1 MSLAHVSH
9 AKKTRAIFGGRAY
22 KNGLVK
28 RCFLGFLGRIL
39 RIDCVMTDT
48 EKETTLNSEFGEG
61 GTDETQAPRRV
72 DIQQQQRRDTE
83 LERIRAEQA
92 MAQQPQL

>member
-1 MSLAHVSH
+1 
-9 AKKTRAIFGGRAY
+9 
-22 KNGLVK
+22 
-28 RCFLGFLGRIL
+28 
-39 RIDCVMTDT
+39 MTDT